1 MVEVIVATAVAVRH
15 GPWSRSKS
23 KSMLIVDR
31 VVNIDV
37 GGLPLPRGKGSGR
50 RKTHFV
56 QL

>member
-15 GPWSRSKS
+15 GPWSRS